1 MKNKMLKSK
10 NNLIISIVALLECV
24 LLLAITTYSWIESA
38 SSLKIATSQPVTI
51 AESLNYEYVINTNSN
66 KAVDLSTYFSDT
78 AYFSFAQASS
88 ADGKSLFFSRTDANG
103 NTVYRAGNTTDY
115 NNCFY
120 NFDFLVNNTGDS
132 DSVLYFFN
140 SEDIFAF
147 VDDDI
152 NLSDGTAVTS
162 EQMDSFLGAFRIAIT
177 SGTATSIYSKSS
189 ATYLAASSTTET
201 RELTTKKYSS
211 HLYNIND
218 DDTTKQSK
226 KIFQCAGNSTANINI
241 KIWFECNDTNF
252 VDLKDDVKSA
262 LLGADVKI
270 NLVFNNAES
279 SFKTFR
285 FNDYTNSILDD
296 DTSGKTMY
304 FYDGAV
310 AYPMTKVAEQTNS
323 DYIEWATCNEKGNVW
338 STISDEIVIKLNSND
353 NGCYFYYGTV
363 DSNGAPDADY
373 TWNVPSVTTDYNSF
387 TYNAL
392 SITPTSANNTFTG
405 VGYWDSTPIKAV
417 QFVDKTTQ
425 SLNVNYNAS
434 AYQFVSENRLYV
446 GKSGD
451 TSTPIKM
458 SLVDSDNKIYKAYV
472 PKADLTDNK
481 TYFYYTSDAYYASNV
496 KVTWKAP
503 AYKPSNTTQSQTVTE
518 TESATVAETD
528 YIYTA
533 LGYNAYGRVN
543 SLNKSVDG
551 VGLWVDD
558 ETTVKKIYLSTELID
573 STVLA
578 NPGYKFRVGY
588 NLSGYD
594 DPVYTYMASESSDP
608 LTYFA
613 YIPSNTTGIWFE
625 CCSTFAAQ
633 DKLSEWS
640 TTCDTNSN
648 TYYAT
653 IFADTEATGLW
664 NPVVLVDG
672 TADNLIADTLAD
684 KAKTGASL
692 TYTTNSDSDSD
703 MTQIDNYRWVTDTE
717 IYGVS
722 QIKFKWTAYTADK
735 GYVDTV
741 FDYTYELGKSSSGI
755 RYYVVTEAGSNIKNT
770 TDN

>member
-38 SSLKIATSQPVTI
+38 SSLRIATSQPVTI

-66 KAVDLSTYFSDT
+66 KAVDLSTYFNDT

-252 VDLKDDVKSA
+252 VNLKDDVKSA

-270 NLVFNNAES
+270 NLVFNNSSS
-279 SFKTFR
+279 SFKTFT
-285 FNDYTNSILDD
+285 FNDYTLSTDNTDSANS
-296 DTSGKTMY
+296 MY
-304 FYDGAV
+304 FYDGEKT
-310 AYPMTKVAEQTNS
+310 YPMVQVVSEDAEESSS
-323 DYIEWATCNEKGNVW
+323 DYITWATCDEDDSIS
-338 STISDEIVIKLNSND
+338 STISDDIVKTIYSDD

-363 DSNGAPDADY
+363 DSNGAPDAVY

-392 SITPTSANNTFTG
+392 SITPTSANTFTG
-405 VGYWDSTPIKAV
+405 VGFWDNTEIKAV
-417 QFVDKTTQ
+417 EFEDKATYY
-425 SLNVNYNAS
+425 SDNDYNAGG
-434 AYQFVSENRLYV
+434 YKFITQNRLYT

-451 TSTPIKM
+451 TTSTPIKM
-458 SLVDSDNKIYKAYV
+458 CYDEQTKLFRAYV
-472 PKADLTDNK
+472 PVEYLQGQLA
-481 TYFYYTSDAYYASNV
+481 FYYTSADYYNSNV
-496 KVTWKAP
+496 IVTWTAAANNDEGTPK
-503 AYKPSNTTQSQTVTE
+503 
-518 TESATVAETD
+518 
-528 YIYTA
+528 YTA
-533 LGYNAYGRVN
+533 VGYNAKGKL
-543 SLNKSVDG
+543 SAFTASQAG
-551 VGLWVDD
+551 VGTWGK
-558 ETTVKKIYLSTELID
+558 TQRINLSTELVD
-573 STVLA
+573 STALIT
-578 NPGYKFRVGY
+578 PDYRYRVTF
-588 NLSGYD
+588 LPSGSTTYVYIYMTT
-594 DPVYTYMASESSDP
+594 DPSDP
-608 LTYFA
+608 LTMYAEVPVDANLYGFYYLKADGGSAA
-613 YIPSNTTGIWFE
+613 YWTGVG
-625 CCSTFAAQ
+625 SGNGS
-633 DKLSEWS
+633 D
-640 TTCDTNSN
+640 
-648 TYYAT
+648 TYYPT
-653 IFADTEATGLW
+653 SMNLKSTGVW
-664 NPVVLVDG
+664 NLAVLVDG
-672 TADNLIADTLAD
+672 TADNLI
-684 KAKTGASL
+684 G
-692 TYTTNSDSDSD
+692 YTTNTDNLTGGSLEYSTDGTTYNT
-703 MTQIDNYRWVTDTE
+703 MTQIDDYRWVTDALADSITTV
-717 IYGVS
+717 Y
-722 QIKFKWTAYTADK
+722 FRWTAYTANDNL

-741 FDYTYELGKSSSGI
+741 FDYTYELGESSSGI
-755 RYYVVTEAGSNIKNT
+755 HYYVVTESGSNVSAN
-770 TDN
+770 

>member
-38 SSLKIATSQPVTI
+38 SSLRIKTNSSVKIAD
-51 AESLNYEYVINTNSN
+51 SLNYEYTINSS
-66 KAVDLSTYFSDT
+66 KPLVDLSSYFSNT

-88 ADGKSLFFSRTDANG
+88 ADGKTMFIQRTVTNDDG
-103 NTVYRAGNTTDY
+103 TKSYVYRKGDTTDY
-115 NNCFY
+115 NTTYY
-120 NFDFLVNNTGDS
+120 NIDFQVVNETKNT
-132 DSVLYFFN
+132 VNYYFSKDYTSMF
-140 SEDIFAF
+140 SFAEDIPTGYADY
-147 VDDDI
+147 VD
-152 NLSDGTAVTS
+152 A
-162 EQMDSFLGAFRIAIT
+162 FLGAFRVAIT
-177 SGTATSIYSKSS
+177 VNGSTEIYSKTGS
-189 ATYLAASSTTET
+189 TYNAVSGFDTDITTDSV
-201 RELTTKKYSS
+201 TTKSFANYAFNSQDNEDNS
-211 HLYNIND
+211 NYL
-218 DDTTKQSK
+218 
-226 KIFQCAGNSTANINI
+226 FQVTDGAKSDINI